1 MIFRGTDGFT
11 GEMTFFSDCILSSL
25 ARILSKVKHAILENS
40 SSMLKLSAARLSV
53 FSKTFVEI
61 LVCGIR
67 MEIKRATS
75 ILVTDVG
82 DGLCWWQLC
91 DVGDRFKMF

>member
-1 MIFRGTDGFT
+1 MIFRGTDGLT

-53 FSKTFVEI
+53 FSKTFDTIFVW
-61 LVCGIR
+61 R
-67 MEIKRATS
+67 IKMKLKLNISR
-75 ILVTDVG
+75 G
-82 DGLCWWQLC
+82 
-91 DVGDRFKMF
+91 

>member
-1 MIFRGTDGFT
+1 MIFRGTDGLT

-53 FSKTFVEI
+53 FNFA
-61 LVCGIR
+61 LN
-67 MEIKRATS
+67 TS
-75 ILVTDVG
+75 SIEN
-82 DGLCWWQLC
+82 C
-91 DVGDRFKMF
+91 KMQVKFSADLLLG

>member
-1 MIFRGTDGFT
+1 MIFRGTDGLT

-53 FSKTFVEI
+53 FSKTLVGVFVEYRKNQ
-61 LVCGIR
+61 IR
-67 MEIKRATS
+67 VRLEWN
-75 ILVTDVG
+75 LGWGVLD
-82 DGLCWWQLC
+82 
-91 DVGDRFKMF
+91 